1 MLNRVDNKLESTG
14 MIVGHGGHDKI
25 MPFDIGAAFRTLRR
39 HYILIGSIT
48 LGFLVAGLV
57 YILTTPPSYTAT
69 ATVLID
75 AQRLK
80 LFRDDALFE
89 GSLLNNSVVESEI
102 QILSSRK
109 VTEDVVRTLNLME
122 NETFMRP
129 PRGLL
134 ESAIAHVSGFISN
147 LTQGKREKTGDLMDT
162 ASDRLRDN
170 TKALRAGMSYVL
182 QVSYTSHSPALA
194 AEIANTIAKTYMADQ
209 IGSKVDATE
218 KASEWLQTRVVEL
231 REKATEADRAVQTFK
246 AENTLINAGQGEL
259 LNERQVSE
267 INTQLLRAKDE
278 SSQAKARFDRIREI
292 NKADVPDAAVAEML
306 NSDLIRSLR
315 QQYVDLSTRE
325 REASERY
332 GAQHASTVSLRNQ
345 MLAIRRSISTELKQL
360 EEIAKSNVEI
370 ADARVATLERTLDG
384 LVLKSGDVLQ
394 SQVKLRE
401 LESAAQ
407 AYRTLHDSFLQRYVQ
422 AVQQQSF
429 PISDSRLITP
439 AVAPDQKSAPK
450 GSLILPLSLVLG
462 LAVGVGAALSREWL
476 QKGVR
481 TSRQLE
487 TVTDAPCLGILP
499 QIQPPPQGTQR
510 AMQRAWAERKS
521 ENGGR
526 LIRCEDYKLSVVL
539 DQPFSHFSETI
550 RSIKVAADI
559 QEAVERAQV
568 MAVTSAVAQEGK
580 SVASANLA
588 RLTAHAGKRT
598 LLIDCDLRNPSLTR
612 ALAPLAKVGLSDILK
627 KRVSLEEAVFLDPLT
642 DLHFLP
648 ASLNANIAYSNEFI
662 ASQAMVRLIEE
673 CRSRYSRIIIDFPPV
688 LPVVDV
694 RAGAHLP
701 DAFLMVVDWT
711 TTPSEVVQSALQG
724 TPVMH
729 QKLVGAV
736 LNKVDIKTLGLYEPV
751 REVYYR
757 GTAAA

>member
-1 MLNRVDNKLESTG
+1 
-14 MIVGHGGHDKI
+14 
-25 MPFDIGAAFRTLRR
+25 
-39 HYILIGSIT
+39 
-48 LGFLVAGLV
+48 
-57 YILTTPPSYTAT
+57 
-69 ATVLID
+69 
-75 AQRLK
+75 
-80 LFRDDALFE
+80 
-89 GSLLNNSVVESEI
+89 
-102 QILSSRK
+102 
-109 VTEDVVRTLNLME
+109 
-122 NETFMRP
+122 
-129 PRGLL
+129 
-134 ESAIAHVSGFISN
+134 
-147 LTQGKREKTGDLMDT
+147 
-162 ASDRLRDN
+162 
-170 TKALRAGMSYVL
+170 
-182 QVSYTSHSPALA
+182 
-194 AEIANTIAKTYMADQ
+194 
-209 IGSKVDATE
+209 
-218 KASEWLQTRVVEL
+218 
-231 REKATEADRAVQTFK
+231 
-246 AENTLINAGQGEL
+246 
-259 LNERQVSE
+259 
-267 INTQLLRAKDE
+267 
-278 SSQAKARFDRIREI
+278 
-292 NKADVPDAAVAEML
+292 ML
-306 NSDLIRSLR
+306 NSDLIRTLR
-315 QQYVDLSTRE
+315 QQYVDLATRE

-332 GAQHASTVSLRNQ
+332 GAQHASTISLRNQ
-345 MLAIRRSISTELKQL
+345 MLAIKRSISTELKQL

-370 ADARVATLERTLDG
+370 ADSRVTTLEASLNG
-384 LVLKSGDVLQ
+384 LVRRSGDVMQ
-394 SQVKLRE
+394 SQVQLRE

-407 AYRTLHDSFLQRYVQ
+407 AYRTLHDSFLQRYMQ

-439 AVAPDQKSAPK
+439 AMAPEQKSAPK

-462 LAVGVGAALSREWL
+462 FAVGVGAALSREWL

-487 TVTDAPCLGILP
+487 SVTEAPCLGILP
-499 QIQPPPQGTQR
+499 QIQAPPQGTQR

-673 CRSRYSRIIIDFPPV
+673 CRSRYSRIIIDFPPI

-711 TTPSEVVQSALQG
+711 ATPSEVVQSALQS

-757 GTAAA
+757 GSNAA

>member
-1 MLNRVDNKLESTG
+1 MLNRVDHKLESSG
-14 MIVGHGGHDKI
+14 LHGGQGSHDKI
-25 MPFDIGAAFRTLRR
+25 MPFDIGAALRILRR
-39 HYILIGSIT
+39 HYILIGT
-48 LGFLVAGLV
+48 VTVAFLALGLV
-57 YILTTPPSYTAT
+57 YIMTTPASYTAT

-80 LFRDDALFE
+80 LFRDDSMFE
-89 GSLLNNSVVESEI
+89 GTVLNNSIVESEI
-102 QILSSRK
+102 QILTSRK
-109 VTEDVVRTLNLME
+109 ITEDVVRTLNLTE
-122 NETFMRP
+122 NPTFMRP
-129 PRGLL
+129 PRGLFDT
-134 ESAIAHVSGFISN
+134 AMGQISGFITS
-147 LTQGKREKTGDLMDT
+147 LTQSKKDKAGDPLDA
-162 ASDRLRDN
+162 ASDRLGDN
-170 TKALRAGMSYVL
+170 IKALRAGNSYVL
-182 QVSYTSHSPALA
+182 QISYTSNDPALA
-194 AEIANTIAKTYMADQ
+194 AQIANTIAKTYMDDQ
-209 IGSKVDATE
+209 IGLKVDATE
-218 KASEWLQTRVVEL
+218 KAGEWLQTRVQEL
-231 REKATEADRAVQTFK
+231 RGKASEADRAVQTFK
-246 AENTLINAGQGEL
+246 AENTLITAGQGEL
-259 LNERQVSE
+259 LNERQMGE
-267 INTQLLRAKDE
+267 INTQLLRARDE
-278 SSQAKARFDRIREI
+278 SSQARARYDRIREV
-292 NKADVPDAAVAEML
+292 NKADVPDSGVAEML
-306 NSDLIRSLR
+306 NSDLIRTLR
-315 QQYVDLSTRE
+315 QQYVDLATRE

-332 GAQHASTVSLRNQ
+332 GAQHASTISLRNQ
-345 MLAIRRSISTELKQL
+345 MLAIKRSVSTELKQI

-370 ADARVATLERTLDG
+370 ADSRVTTLEATLNG
-384 LVLKSGDVLQ
+384 LVRRSGDVMQ
-394 SQVKLRE
+394 SQVQLRE

-407 AYRTLHDSFLQRYVQ
+407 AYRTLHDSFLQRYMQ

-439 AVAPDQKSAPK
+439 AMAPEQKSAPK

-462 LAVGVGAALSREWL
+462 FAVGVGTALSREWL

-487 TVTDAPCLGILP
+487 SVTEAPCLGILP
-499 QIQPPPQGTQR
+499 HIQAPPQGTQR

-673 CRSRYSRIIIDFPPV
+673 CRSRYSRIIIDFPPI

-711 TTPSEVVQSALQG
+711 ATPSEVVQSALQS

-757 GTAAA
+757 GSNAA